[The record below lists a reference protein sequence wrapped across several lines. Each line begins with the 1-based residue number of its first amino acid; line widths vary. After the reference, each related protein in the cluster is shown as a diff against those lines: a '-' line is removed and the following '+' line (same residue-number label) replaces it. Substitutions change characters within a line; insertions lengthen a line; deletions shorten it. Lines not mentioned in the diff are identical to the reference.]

1 MIFSIEMS
9 FRIQPYI
16 PIHKN
21 MFKTIRILFFIVVS
35 TVLLNCTRNVE
46 TNSNVT
52 LSFPNLNQVGTLSCT
67 TCLKYII
74 VKVEGDGFDKILTK
88 VSAEN
93 IHDTSEVSGEF
104 TYSIPPG
111 LNRKFKAVAI
121 YVLNGT
127 HILASGETAVDL
139 PDTTFKEVSID
150 MIGQGEVHG
159 GSLVGR
165 YITGTLNGDDVGPT
179 GTVDMILNANA
190 DPDFDMLIQQV
201 PILNGW
207 FDFMAS
213 ENLKMTYKI
222 ADQNLILFQ
231 NTSLNTLV
239 PINGATLQ
247 NNVARFVRPKEYYRN
262 NGSATWEFNDEK
274 HDIVYGFF
282 GSGTNLTN
290 KYVCLEYASGPVN
303 LSNVS
308 SISSGASP
316 MTYSHSSVAANFYGI
331 GGLNSTQT
339 PCINSTTFDRY
350 TSTHIS
356 ISKNQFD
363 GKGNDTAKGFG
374 NAFTYIISGD
384 VTKASYSGGTFSLK
398 TLPGLF
404 SPIVGDDKFQDILLF
419 SKPNAAHGGLDDI
432 QCNADWLTSNGFTSL
447 PASTLLSGDV
457 TTFQITGSII
467 SSDGTIAC
475 PTKNNQLTNAGGFY
489 LGGLYFSHLT
499 GPTSATITNSTGPI
513 ALTITNTGSLS
524 TTISP
529 TLTVVPEINYVGG
542 SYPGSSGGTCS
553 STLSAGASC
562 VIMVTYTGSVS
573 TNATLSLIYNQG
585 VHTIQLHGEP

>member
-1 MIFSIEMS
+1 
-9 FRIQPYI
+9 
-16 PIHKN
+16 
-21 MFKTIRILFFIVVS
+21 MFKTTRILFFIVVS
-35 TVLLNCTRNVE
+35 TIFLNCTRNVE
-46 TNSNVT
+46 SNSNVT

-74 VKVEGDGFDKILTK
+74 VKVEGEGFDKILTK

-93 IHDTSEVSGEF
+93 IQDTSEVSGEF

-111 LNRKFKAVAI
+111 MNRKFKAVAI

-127 HILASGETAVDL
+127 HILASGETTVDL
-139 PDTTFKEVSID
+139 PDTSFKEVSID

-165 YITGTLNGDDVGPT
+165 YITGVSNGNDVGPT
-179 GTVDMILNANA
+179 GTVDVILNANA
-190 DPDFDMLIQQV
+190 DSDFDMLIQQV

-213 ENLKMTYKI
+213 ENLNMTYKI

-231 NTSLNTLV
+231 NTSLNTLI
-239 PINGATLQ
+239 PLTGGTLQ
-247 NNVARFVRPKEYYRN
+247 NHIARVVRPKEYYRN
-262 NGSATWEFNDEK
+262 NGSIPWEFNDEK

-282 GSGTNLTN
+282 GSAAFLTN
-290 KYVCLEYASGPVN
+290 KYVCLEYVSGPTN
-303 LSNVS
+303 FSNVS
-308 SISSGASP
+308 SISSGATP
-316 MTYSHSSVAANFYGI
+316 MTYSHSSASANFYGI

-339 PCINSTTFDRY
+339 PCINSTTFDRF

-356 ISKNQFD
+356 INKSQLD
-363 GKGNDTAKGFG
+363 GKGNDTAKAFG
-374 NAFTYIISGD
+374 NAFTYTVSSGD
-384 VTKASYSGGTFSLK
+384 ITKANYSAGTFSLK

-432 QCNADWLTSNGFTSL
+432 RCNVDWLTSNGFTNLSATTSL
-447 PASTLLSGDV
+447 ASSGDY
-457 TTFQITGSII
+457 TTFSITGSIS

-475 PTKNNQLTNAGGFY
+475 PTKNDQLVDAGGFY

-499 GPTSATITNSTGPI
+499 GPTSGFITNSSGPL
-513 ALTITNTGSLS
+513 ALTITNTGSQN

-529 TLTVVPEINYVGG
+529 TLTVVSEINYLGG
-542 SYPGSSGGTCS
+542 SYPGSGGTCS
-553 STLSAGASC
+553 SVLAAGTSC
-562 VIMVTYTGSVS
+562 VIKMTYSGAVSVD
-573 TNATLSLIYNQG
+573 ATLSLSYNGG
-585 VHTIQLHGEP
+585 VHSVQIHGEP